1 MRLQFARGWRAAR
14 RTIESARGCRHN
26 AAFQAHRSVDPH
38 TAMIRF
44 RLLLSLTC
52 IAALASCASLQNGAE
67 KDKTYKVTIL
77 HTNDHHGRFWKNG
90 DGEYGMAARKT
101 VIDAIRAE
109 VARSGGHSLLLDGG
123 DVNTGV
129 PESDLQDAVPDFR
142 GMNLLGYDA
151 MAVGNHEFDKPLS
164 VLRMQRDLAKFPMLA
179 ANIYDRGSRMFE
191 PYKIFSLGG
200 LRVGVMGLT
209 TEDTFKMVSP
219 DNIKGIEF
227 RGVIAEASKVV
238 PELRGKAD
246 VVIAAT
252 HMGHYENGNHGT
264 QAEGDV
270 EMARAVK
277 GIDLVVGGH
286 TQNPACMKAENVL
299 DREYVPGTECRPDR
313 QNGTWIVQA
322 HEWGK
327 YVGRADF
334 EYRNGEF
341 KLVKYALIPINL
353 KRPVKTA
360 DGKTSLQTYTP
371 EIAENPE
378 MLSLLNPFQE
388 FGQQKLLVEVG
399 STDGRLEGDRAVVRS
414 KPASLAVL
422 IGRALMA
429 KSKADFAVVNAGG
442 VRDSFAPGKLT
453 YKDVLKVQPFGN
465 TTVLLDLTGKEV
477 MDYLNAAVKMSV
489 GSGAF
494 AQFAGI
500 ELVITGGAVSSA
512 TIKGAPLD
520 PGKNYRMVINNFVAA
535 GGDGYP
541 RMTGHKSFVDTGFV
555 DADVLRGYISENS
568 PLKAADYDPGNA
580 VVRR

>member
-1 MRLQFARGWRAAR
+1 
-14 RTIESARGCRHN
+14 
-26 AAFQAHRSVDPH
+26 
-38 TAMIRF
+38 MIRIK
-44 RLLLSLTC
+44 LLLSLTC
-52 IAALASCASLQNGAE
+52 LAALASCSSLQTGGPE

-101 VIDAIRAE
+101 VIDGIRAE
-109 VARSGGHSLLLDGG
+109 VAKSGGYSLLLDGG

-151 MAVGNHEFDKPLS
+151 MAVGNHEFDKPLM
-164 VLRMQRDLAKFPMLA
+164 VLRMQRDLIKFPMLA
-179 ANIYDRGSRMFE
+179 ANIYDRGQRMFE

-200 LRVGVMGLT
+200 LRIGVMGLT

-227 RGVIAEASKVV
+227 RGVISEAAKVV

-252 HMGHYENGNHGT
+252 HMGHYENGDHGT
-264 QAEGDV
+264 NAEGDV

-334 EYRNGEF
+334 EYRNGDF
-341 KLVKYALIPINL
+341 KLIKYALIPINL
-353 KRPVKTA
+353 KRQVKAA
-360 DGKTSLQTYTP
+360 DGKTSMVTYTP
-371 EIAENPE
+371 EIAENQE
-378 MLSLLNPFQE
+378 MLDMLKPFQE

-399 STDGRLEGDRAVVRS
+399 ATDGRLEGDREVVRRR
-414 KPASLAVL
+414 PASLAVL

-429 KSKADFAVVNAGG
+429 KTKADFAVVNAGG
-442 VRDSFAPGKLT
+442 VRDSFAAGKLT

-477 MDYLNAAVKMSV
+477 MDYLNAAAKMSV

-500 ELVITGGAVSSA
+500 DLVITGGVVGSA
-512 TIKGAPLD
+512 QIKGAPVD
-520 PGKNYRMVINNFVAA
+520 PGKTYRMVINNFVAA

-541 RMTGHKSFVDTGFV
+541 RMVGHKSFVDTGFV
-555 DADVLRGYISENS
+555 DADVLRSYISDNS